1 VAREGV
7 DSAANIFRK
16 EVLSMEKTSRRYFI
30 VSFIVMTGFFILLL
44 CSPPCA
50 LAKVQGPEIKIGF
63 ACGMTG
69 SCRDW
74 CKNNLVAV
82 EMAIEEINSTGG
94 VDGIPLKLVV
104 QDTASNPAEA
114 ANVVRKLAT
123 DDKVLAIQGPF
134 YSSEC
139 EVAFP
144 VANELKIP
152 AISQASSKPGVGA
165 ANRPYGFRNCPD
177 EATAAKPAAKKFIE
191 KYNIKSVVMVH
202 DVKDAVSRALGTKV
216 FPPLYKKLGIK
227 IVNEGKYITYQHG
240 DYDMKAQVTKLKGYT
255 FDGIVFGGLYMDC
268 ATFLKEARRQGIKQP
283 LMSGATIVNEY
294 LIKQAG
300 KAAEG
305 VIAPSTFW
313 PQMPG
318 VAQRFVRSF
327 YKRAGN
333 VYPTIQDAHCY
344 DNIYLLSEII
354 ENMGVTNKPEDLA
367 QDREKIMKGLTA
379 TKAWPGVEGVVGFN
393 EDGDGVVQVYVIEP
407 KGGRWVEVK

>member
-1 VAREGV
+1 MQTSTIKQSILFVLLV
-7 DSAANIFRK
+7 SCFVFTQIANPK
-16 EVLSMEKTSRRYFI
+16 PALSK
-30 VSFIVMTGFFILLL
+30 
-44 CSPPCA
+44 PA
-50 LAKVQGPEIKIGF
+50 GPEIKIGF

-82 EMAIEEINSTGG
+82 QMAIEEINSTGG
-94 VDGIPLKLVV
+94 IDGVPIKIVV
-104 QDTASNPAEA
+104 HDTASNPAEA

-144 VANELKIP
+144 VANELKIA

-177 EATAAKPAAKKFIE
+177 EATAAKPAARKFIQ
-191 KYNIKSVVMVH
+191 KYNVQSVVMVH

-216 FPPLYKKLGIK
+216 FPPLYKKLGIN

-240 DYDMKAQVTKLKGYT
+240 DFDMRAQVTKLKGYK

-268 ATFLKEARRQGIKQP
+268 ATFLKEARRQGVNQP

-300 KAAEG
+300 NAAEG
-305 VIAPSTFW
+305 VIAPTTFW
-313 PQMPG
+313 PEMPG
-318 VAQRFVRSF
+318 VAQRFVREF

-344 DNIYLLSEII
+344 DNIYLLAEII
-354 ENMGVTNKPEDLA
+354 KNMGVTNRPEDLA

-379 TKAWPGVEGVVGFN
+379 TKAWPGIEGTVGFDEN
-393 EDGDGVVQVYVIEP
+393 GDGVVQVYVIEP
-407 KGGRWVEVK
+407 RDGRWVEAK

>member
-1 VAREGV
+1 MRNASKKLIIVFV
-7 DSAANIFRK
+7 MFVSSF
-16 EVLSMEKTSRRYFI
+16 LSMQMMAPQT
-30 VSFIVMTGFFILLL
+30 
-44 CSPPCA
+44 A
-50 LAKVQGPEIKIGF
+50 LSELAGPEIKIGF

-82 EMAIEEINSTGG
+82 QMAVEEINSTGG
-94 VDGIPLKLVV
+94 IDGIPIKIIVH
-104 QDTASNPAEA
+104 DTASNPAEA

-134 YSSEC
+134 YSSEV

-144 VANELKIP
+144 VANELKIA
-152 AISQASSKPGVGA
+152 AISQASSKPGIGA

-177 EATAAKPAAKKFIE
+177 EATAAKPAARKFIE
-191 KYNIKSVVMVH
+191 NYNIQSVVMVH
-202 DVKDAVSRALGTKV
+202 DVKDAVSRALGTMV
-216 FPPLYKKLGIK
+216 FPPLYKKLGIE
-227 IVNEGKYITYQHG
+227 IVNEGSYITYQHG
-240 DYDMKAQVTKLKGYT
+240 DFDMRAQVTKLKGYK

-268 ATFLKEARRQGIKQP
+268 ATFLKEARRQGVNQP

-305 VIAPSTFW
+305 VIAPTTFW
-313 PQMPG
+313 PEMPG
-318 VAQRFVRSF
+318 VAQRFVREF

-344 DNIYLLSEII
+344 DNIYLLTEII
-354 ENMGVTNKPEDLA
+354 KTWGVTNRPEDLA
-367 QDREKIMKGLTA
+367 KDREKIMKGLTA
-379 TKAWPGVEGVVGFN
+379 TKAWPGIEGTVGFDEN
-393 EDGDGVVQVYVIEP
+393 GDGVAQVYVIEP
-407 KGGRWVEVK
+407 KDGRWVEVK

>member
-1 VAREGV
+1 
-7 DSAANIFRK
+7 
-16 EVLSMEKTSRRYFI
+16 MEKAKKKW
-30 VSFIVMTGFFILLL
+30 MTLFVLFFASLMFSQMLTPQPAL
-44 CSPPCA
+44 CD
-50 LAKVQGPEIKIGF
+50 LTGDEIKIGF

-82 EMAIEEINSTGG
+82 QMAVEEINSTGG
-94 VDGIPLKLVV
+94 VNGVPIKIIV

-144 VANELKIP
+144 VANELKVA

-177 EATAAKPAAKKFIE
+177 EATAAKPAARKFIE
-191 KYNIKSVVMVH
+191 KYNIKSVVVVH
-202 DVKDAVSRALGTKV
+202 DVKDAVSRALGTLV

-240 DYDMKAQVTKLKGYT
+240 DFDMRAQVTKLKGYK

-268 ATFLKEARRQGIKQP
+268 ATFLKEARRQGVNQP

-300 KAAEG
+300 TAAEG
-305 VIAPSTFW
+305 VIAPTTFW
-313 PQMPG
+313 PEMPG
-318 VAQRFVRSF
+318 VAQRFVREF

-344 DNIYLLSEII
+344 DNIYLLTQII
-354 ENMGVTNKPEDLA
+354 KTMGVTNKPEDLA
-367 QDREKIMKGLTA
+367 RDRENIMKGLTN
-379 TKAWPGVEGVVGFN
+379 TKAWPGIEGTVGFDEN
-393 EDGDGVVQVYVIEP
+393 GDGVVQVYVIEP
-407 KGGRWVEVK
+407 KDGRWVEVK